1 MKLQHDSAEREWREF
16 QKLWNAFI
24 ERVDADSIALDE
36 RTKRHRQLLD
46 DNLRWQRKAEEMA
59 GRHEQ
64 RIDDL
69 EKNLE
74 EKEVYINNMEC
85 ALATLSSRMDA
96 MEDKVCRCNDVQVEE
111 VVEEE
116 DDPTSELSYESQY
129 FTPVAI
135 AGLIEDVPHRLVP
148 VGDLEVTPGGFE
160 EEVRDG
166 DVEENSVASQVAEQV
181 LQEEEESSD
190 GTDVE
195 QFMHPVGRICS
206 RPLVEYRLIDLRI
219 LVQSQRAIASPSI
232 HSPPVPSYVSWATQ
246 TVEREYADAQVEAV
260 NVRCMPRGDFRQ
272 LVSQTVRESQLT
284 QVLHELRGM
293 QSSLEGVVGA
303 SELMLATGLSQ
314 VRTMQ
319 AAFVPTVVEG
329 NATPE
334 SVEGGH
340 LTEEGDE
347 EEEGNDREE
356 TSL

>member
-1 MKLQHDSAEREWREF
+1 MWD
-16 QKLWNAFI
+16 AFI

-36 RTKRHRQLLD
+36 RTKRHRQLLN
-46 DNLRWQRKAEEMA
+46 DNLRWQRKVEEMA

-74 EKEVYINNMEC
+74 EKEIYINNMEC
-85 ALATLSSRMDA
+85 ALATLTSRMDA

-129 FTPVAI
+129 FTPAAI
-135 AGLIEDVPHRLVP
+135 AGLIEDIPHRLVP

-206 RPLVEYRLIDLRI
+206 RPLVEYKLIDLRI

-232 HSPPVPSYVSWATQ
+232 HSLPAPSYVSWATQ
-246 TVEREYADAQVEAV
+246 TVKRDYHWGRRAIY
-260 NVRCMPRGDFRQ
+260 P
-272 LVSQTVRESQLT
+272 
-284 QVLHELRGM
+284 
-293 QSSLEGVVGA
+293 VGT
-303 SELMLATGLSQ
+303 L
-314 VRTMQ
+314 
-319 AAFVPTVVEG
+319 
-329 NATPE
+329 
-334 SVEGGH
+334 
-340 LTEEGDE
+340 
-347 EEEGNDREE
+347 
-356 TSL
+356 

>member
-1 MKLQHDSAEREWREF
+1 
-16 QKLWNAFI
+16 
-24 ERVDADSIALDE
+24 
-36 RTKRHRQLLD
+36 
-46 DNLRWQRKAEEMA
+46 MA

-69 EKNLE
+69 EKNLK
-74 EKEVYINNMEC
+74 EKEIYINNMEC
-85 ALATLSSRMDA
+85 ALATLTSRMDA
-96 MEDKVCRCNDVQVEE
+96 MEDKVCRCNEVQVEE

-129 FTPVAI
+129 FTPAAI
-135 AGLIEDVPHRLVP
+135 AGLIEDVPYRLVP
-148 VGDLEVTPGGFE
+148 VSDVEVTLGGFE

-181 LQEEEESSD
+181 LQEEESSD

-206 RPLVEYRLIDLRI
+206 HPLVEYRLIDLRI
-219 LVQSQRAIASPSI
+219 LVQSQRDIASPSI
-232 HSPPVPSYVSWATQ
+232 HSPPVPSYILWATQ
-246 TVEREYADAQVEAV
+246 TVERDYADAQVEAV
-260 NVRCMPRGDFRQ
+260 NVRCMPRGEFRQ

-284 QVLHELRGM
+284 QVLIELRGM
-293 QSSLEGVVGA
+293 WSSLGEVVGA

-334 SVEGGH
+334 SVKGGTLIEEGG
-340 LTEEGDE
+340 E
-347 EEEGNDREE
+347 EEEGNNREE
-356 TSL
+356 TLL

>member
-1 MKLQHDSAEREWREF
+1 MWD
-16 QKLWNAFI
+16 AFI

-36 RTKRHRQLLD
+36 HTKRHRQLLD
-46 DNLRWQRKAEEMA
+46 DNLRWQHKAEEMA

-85 ALATLSSRMDA
+85 ALATLTSRMDA

-116 DDPTSELSYESQY
+116 DDLTSELSYESQY
-129 FTPVAI
+129 FTPSAI
-135 AGLIEDVPHRLVP
+135 AGLIEDVPYRLVP
-148 VGDLEVTPGGFE
+148 VGNVEVTPGGFE

-195 QFMHPVGRICS
+195 QFMHPVGQICS
-206 RPLVEYRLIDLRI
+206 RPLVEYKLIDLRI
-219 LVQSQRAIASPSI
+219 LVQSQRAIASLSI
-232 HSPPVPSYVSWATQ
+232 HSPPAPSYVSWATQ
-246 TVEREYADAQVEAV
+246 TVERDYADAQVEAV
-260 NVRCMPRGDFRQ
+260 NVRCMPRGEFRQ

-284 QVLHELRGM
+284 QVLLELRGM

-314 VRTMQ
+314 VSST
-319 AAFVPTVVEG
+319 
-329 NATPE
+329 
-334 SVEGGH
+334 
-340 LTEEGDE
+340 
-347 EEEGNDREE
+347 
-356 TSL
+356 